1 MMALIQVSEIIS
13 DTRYAKE
20 VRGFGIPVYIT
31 RELNVKT
38 DKEEPRQIGFKQ
50 IGDCSLLQTDEEEN

>member
-1 MMALIQVSEIIS
+1 MALIQVSEIIS

-20 VRGFGIPVYIT
+20 VRVFGIPVYIT

-38 DKEEPRQIGFKQ
+38 DKDEPRKIGFNQ